1 MRDLRAALGRGRQR
15 LTAPRLSVVVPV
27 YNVEEFLPACL
38 DSLLAQSY
46 SDLEA
51 VVVVDGATDGSARIA
66 RDYAARDDRVRVV
79 LQANAGL
86 GAARNTGASETRGE
100 FLTFLDSDDTL
111 PPGAYALMM
120 ETIERTGSDLV
131 AGTLT
136 RDDGG
141 RRSALRLMQA
151 NHQERRERVSL
162 TDMPLMLADV
172 FAVNKIYRRSFWDA
186 LGLAFPEGLRYEDQ
200 PTLTRAL
207 IAAHRFDVI
216 PETVYLWRVRH
227 DRNSITQRRHELGDL
242 ADRVESKRISTA
254 LVRESGLPGLLDTWY
269 RDILPVD
276 MWEYFRCVPG
286 CSDAYWEALQAAVRQ
301 FWNDATVRFE
311 ATRVPAQQRLMGWLV
326 ERGRRAELE
335 HLIEYVD
342 SHRGNIPVELRDG
355 AMVARLPWIDDSD
368 AGLPEA
374 VYVLGQHELR

>member
-1 MRDLRAALGRGRQR
+1 
-15 LTAPRLSVVVPV
+15 VVVPV
-27 YNVEEFLPACL
+27 YNVEQFLRACL
-38 DSLLAQSY
+38 DSLLSQSF

-51 VVVVDGATDGSARIA
+51 VVVVDGATDSSERIA
-66 RDYAARDDRVRVV
+66 RDYAACDRRVRVV
-79 LQANAGL
+79 TQDNAGL
-86 GAARNTGASETRGE
+86 GAARNTGAREARGE
-100 FLTFLDSDDTL
+100 YLTFLDSDDTL
-111 PPGAYALMM
+111 PPDAYAHMM
-120 ETIERTGSDLV
+120 ETITRSGSDLV

-141 RRSALRLMQA
+141 RRSAMRLMEA
-151 NHQERRERVSL
+151 NHRERRERAVL

-186 LGLAFPEGLRYEDQ
+186 VGLAFPVGLRYEDQ
-200 PTLTRAL
+200 PVLTRAL
-207 IAAHRFDVI
+207 IAARHFDVI
-216 PETVYLWRVRH
+216 PEVVYLWRVRH

-242 ADRVESKRISTA
+242 TDRVESKRLSTA
-254 LVRESGLPGLLDTWY
+254 LVHQAGLPGLLDTWY

-286 CSDAYWEALQAAVRQ
+286 CSDAYWDSLQLAVRR
-301 FWNDATVRFE
+301 FWNDDSVRFE
-311 ATRVPAQQRLMGWLV
+311 VTRVPAQQRLMGWLV

-335 HLIEYVD
+335 QLIDYVD
-342 SHRGNIPVELRDG
+342 RHRGNIPVELRG
-355 AMVARLPWIDDSD
+355 GTMVASLPGVDDPE